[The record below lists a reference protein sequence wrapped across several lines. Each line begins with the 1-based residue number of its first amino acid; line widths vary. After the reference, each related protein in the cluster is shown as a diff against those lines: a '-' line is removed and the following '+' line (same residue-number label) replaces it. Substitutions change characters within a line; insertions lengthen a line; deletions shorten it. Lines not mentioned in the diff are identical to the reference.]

1 MAGELQLGGTT
12 LATHTGSGASAK
24 INLDSGLVFPAGHII
39 YREFQSEYQPNS
51 QTGQT
56 ATNVATTLSV
66 TPLSTTSK
74 FVFNIFGAC
83 SSGIS
88 TAGYGGQ
95 VSVEPNYSLN
105 SDMSSPTTGN
115 LALAN
120 YFNSDSTVSGQ
131 DLSNSAGAFYSST
144 EFSHGGNTYYFN
156 VDLTINS
163 GYRAYF
169 RNINLQILEVF

>member
-1 MAGELQLGGTT
+1 MSGTLQVGGVT
-12 LATHTGSGASAK
+12 LATHTESPSTLT
-24 INLDSGLVFPAGHII
+24 LDSGVVFPAGHII
-39 YREFQSEYQPNS
+39 YREFQSEFQPNS

-83 SSGIS
+83 STGTS
-88 TAGYGGQ
+88 TVGYGGQ
-95 VSVEPNYSLN
+95 VAVEPNYSLN

-115 LALAN
+115 LAIAN
-120 YFNSDSTVSGQ
+120 YFNSDSAVSGQ
-131 DLSNSAGAFYSST
+131 DISNASGAFYSST

-156 VDLTINS
+156 VDLSIDS
-163 GYRAYF
+163 GYRGYF